1 MFGISAFIAGLMG
14 GIFTS
19 FYNVASPL
27 TLGLDIFLMVLI
39 MLMLG
44 GVGRFPGA
52 VIGAFVITFISE
64 SMRGLG
70 LMRFVILGAIVVAV
84 MIALPQGLMGI
95 PDLVRP
101 FIRRIFG
108 RRLAG
113 KEASESEESSS

>member
-14 GIFTS
+14 AIFTV
-19 FYNVASPL
+19 FYSAVSPVI
-27 TLGLDIFLMVLI
+27 LGLDIFLMVLI

-52 VIGAFVITFISE
+52 IIGAFVITFTSE

-70 LMRFVILGAIVVAV
+70 LMRYVILGAIVVAV

-95 PDLVRP
+95 PDVVRP
-101 FIRRIFG
+101 LIQRAFG
-108 RRLAG
+108 RRHAE
-113 KEASESEESSS
+113 KEAPESEE